1 MKTAIIGAG
10 LAGSECAWQLAK
22 NGVKCTLFEMRPK
35 RFTPAHTGEN
45 AAELVCSNSF
55 RSEDK
60 NTAIGLLK
68 LEMQELG
75 SLIMETAL
83 TCRVPAGKAL
93 AVDRELF
100 STAVTQKITSHP
112 DISFKREEITS
123 FSSAQ
128 LAEFDRIVLAAGPL
142 ITDELANELQQI
154 VGQKEL
160 AFYDAVAPI
169 VVTESID
176 MKKAYW
182 GERYNPTGHDYLNCP
197 LQEREYRNFVEA
209 LRNAKYVMP
218 RAFENEKHFEGC
230 LPIETM
236 AERGEMT
243 LAFGPLKPVGLPDPR
258 TGKDPFAVVQ
268 LRAEKRDKSTL
279 NMVGFQ
285 TKLKYGEQERI
296 FRMIPGLE
304 NVRFERLGSI
314 HRNTFINAPKTLSP
328 TLELKNRRGLYLV
341 GQITGVEG
349 YLESAASG
357 LWLGLY
363 LSGKIPDLPP
373 QETALGALLSH
384 LQTPS
389 SNFQPSNVI
398 FGLMP
403 PLEQKAR
410 KQERKLLYAERARQ
424 VWNDWLKELKK

>member
-1 MKTAIIGAG
+1 MRIAIIGAG

-22 NGVKCTLFEMRPK
+22 NGIKCTLFEMRPN
-35 RFTPAHTGEN
+35 RFTPAHTSEN

-55 RSEDK
+55 RSEDE

-75 SLIMETAL
+75 SLIMENAL
-83 TCRVPAGKAL
+83 ACRVPAGKAL

-100 STAVTQKITSHP
+100 SAAVTQKIASHP
-112 DISFKREEITS
+112 NISFKRKEITS
-123 FSSAQ
+123 FSSPQ
-128 LAEFDRIVLAAGPL
+128 LAEFDRIILAAGPL
-142 ITDELANELQQI
+142 ITDELAAELQDI
-154 VGQKEL
+154 IGQKEL
-160 AFYDAVAPI
+160 AFYDAIAPI

-176 MKKAYW
+176 MEKAYW
-182 GERYNPTGHDYLNCP
+182 GERYNPSGSDYLNCP
-197 LQEREYRNFVEA
+197 LQEQEYRDFVKA
-209 LRNAKYVMP
+209 LQNGEYVAP
-218 RAFENEKHFEGC
+218 RAFESEKHFEGC
-230 LPIETM
+230 LPIEAM

-243 LAFGPLKPVGLPDPR
+243 LAFGPLKPVGLPNPH
-258 TGKDPFAVVQ
+258 TGKEPFAVVQ
-268 LRAEKRDKSTL
+268 LRAEKQDKSTL

-314 HRNTFINAPKTLSP
+314 HRNTFINAPKTLTP
-328 TLELKNRRGLYLV
+328 TLELKNRSGLYLI

-349 YLESAASG
+349 YLESAACG

-363 LSGKIPDLPP
+363 LAGKIQGLPP

-410 KQERKLLYAERARQ
+410 KRERKLLYAKRARQ
-424 VWNDWLKELKK
+424 VWEKWRIENE

>member
-22 NGVKCTLFEMRPK
+22 NGIKCTLFEMRPK

-45 AAELVCSNSF
+45 AAELICSNSF
-55 RSEDK
+55 RSEDQ

-100 STAVTQKITSHP
+100 STAITQKITSHP
-112 DISFKREEITS
+112 YISFKREEITS
-123 FSSAQ
+123 FSSPQ
-128 LAEFDRIVLAAGPL
+128 LAEFDCIVLAAGPL
-142 ITDELANELQQI
+142 ITDELADELQQI

-160 AFYDAVAPI
+160 AFYDAIAPI
-169 VVTESID
+169 VITESID
-176 MKKAYW
+176 MQKAYW

-197 LQEREYRNFVEA
+197 LQEQEYRNFVEA

-236 AERGEMT
+236 TERGEMT

-258 TGKDPFAVVQ
+258 TGKEPFAVVQ
-268 LRAEKRDKSTL
+268 LRAEKQDKSTL

-304 NVRFERLGSI
+304 NARFERLGSI
-314 HRNTFINAPKTLSP
+314 HRNTFINAPKTLTP
-328 TLELKNRRGLYLV
+328 TLELKNHRGFYLV

-357 LWLGLY
+357 LWLGLH
-363 LSGKIPDLPP
+363 LAGKIPNLPP

-384 LQTPS
+384 LRTPS

-410 KQERKLLYAERARQ
+410 KRERKLLYAERARL
-424 VWNDWLKELKK
+424 VWSNWLKELKK